1 VVVAASAALQPRP
14 APCGQGEGDKA
25 SIDLESELRAPLRH
39 GGVIAYPTE
48 SCYGLGC
55 APRDVPALKRLLA
68 VKGRSAAKGLLLIAA
83 NWAQLK
89 PYVAALP
96 PAQLARMKQRWP
108 GPVTWVV
115 PASRRCPALLTGG
128 RPTVAVRVTAHAA
141 AARLCRTLGTALVS
155 TSANKSGRKPAQ
167 TAAECRRI
175 FGSRVRVL
183 DGRIGT
189 RTRPST
195 LIDLATG
202 KILRP

>member
-1 VVVAASAALQPRP
+1 VN
-14 APCGQGEGDKA
+14 GDA
-25 SIDLESELRAPLRH
+25 IALRAHLAH
-39 GGVIAYPTE
+39 GGLIAYPTE

-55 APRDVPALKRLLA
+55 DPRQPHALRRLIA
-68 VKGRSAAKGLLLIAA
+68 AKGRNAAKGLLLVAA
-83 NWAQLK
+83 DWAQLR
-89 PYVAALP
+89 PYVAPLP
-96 PAQLARMKQRWP
+96 IAGLARMKRSWP

-128 RPTVAVRVTAHAA
+128 RSTVAVRVTAHPG
-141 AARLCRTLGTALVS
+141 AARLCRTLGMALVS

-175 FGSRVRVL
+175 FGARVCVL

-189 RTRPST
+189 RRRPST